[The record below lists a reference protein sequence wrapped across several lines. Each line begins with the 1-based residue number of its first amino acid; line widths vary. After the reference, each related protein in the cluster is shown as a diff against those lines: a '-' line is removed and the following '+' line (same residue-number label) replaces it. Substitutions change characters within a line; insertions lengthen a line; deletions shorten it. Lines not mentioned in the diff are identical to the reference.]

1 METDRFA
8 IVHSALRNKDAAY
21 GVAGQGLQQARHD
34 GDPHAVAAGGDSRSR
49 FPVLDE
55 EVEIKPAEL
64 KMASQVVEL
73 MTED

>member
-1 METDRFA
+1 
-8 IVHSALRNKDAAY
+8 
-21 GVAGQGLQQARHD
+21 LQPDEIR
-34 GDPHAVAAGGDSRSR
+34 DPD

-64 KMASQVVEL
+64 EMASQVVEL